1 MLPIL
6 ATNAFVDHIQYQ
18 LCPGAEKLLEFYNH
32 SSEDIYY
39 GPNQMVIPIDAHL
52 VHRGDGV
59 FETLSIMEYHI
70 LQLKEHIKRIV
81 TSSKKL
87 KLSLPCST
95 SKLKKLIMTVAKAVN
110 KNEGNIRVLIG
121 RGLGGF
127 SISSLEYPNSSLY
140 IVVYNTTQLLKSWYK
155 NGLTACKSNI
165 LSNPILFLTN
175 IKTVSYILGI
185 LMELEAIEQK
195 VNLTLSFNEQWCF
208 TKSAIA
214 NIAIVSQD
222 NTLIFLE
229 FQNILIE
236 TILEKTIEAL
246 KPSVLI
252 ELQCITEQELLTA
265 KKILVLGTTHL
276 CIGITKYNGHIIGNG
291 TTGPIS
297 NMLRNMLKKTLL
309 KHGIP
314 INH

>member
-6 ATNAFVDHIQYQ
+6 ATNAFVNHIQYQ
-18 LCPGAEKLLEFYNH
+18 FRPGAEKLLAFYNH
-32 SSEDIYY
+32 STDNIYY
-39 GPNQMVIPIDAHL
+39 DPNQMVIPIDDHL

-70 LQLKEHIKRIV
+70 LQLNEHIERIV

-95 SKLKKLIMTVAKAVN
+95 SKLKELIISVAKAAN
-110 KNEGNIRVLIG
+110 TNEGNIRVLIG
-121 RGLGGF
+121 RGPGGF
-127 SISSLEYPNSSLY
+127 SISPLECPNSSLY
-140 IVVYNTTQLLKSWYK
+140 IVVYKTTPPLESWYK

-165 LSNPILFLTN
+165 PSKPIFLTN
-175 IKTVSYILGI
+175 IKTVSCIFGV

-195 VNLTLSFNEQWCF
+195 VDLTLSFNEQGCL
-208 TKSAIA
+208 TESAIA
-214 NIAIVSQD
+214 NLAIVTQD
-222 NTLIFLE
+222 KTLIFPE
-229 FQNILIE
+229 FQNILIG
-236 TILEKTIEAL
+236 TILEKTIEIL

-252 ELQCITEQELLTA
+252 ELRCITEQELLTA
-265 KKILVLGTTHL
+265 KEILVLGTTYL

-291 TTGPIS
+291 TPGPIS
-297 NMLRNMLKKTLL
+297 NMLRIMLKKTLL